1 MPSASPERDR
11 TEVQPRAGQFPGSAS
26 RSWRGGG
33 SECGWQPLP
42 IMGGCFVLPVCLPPT
57 PRGARSLLRQ
67 PGGSPVG
74 TFVLAGAWF
83 DDAWGCG
90 TAYGDGGERD
100 VRGREHETAARRR
113 SLPPRLPAEV
123 RGTANGGWQ
132 TPTPWA
138 PMEAAHG
145 SQGCSCLCY
154 VSVGN

>member
-1 MPSASPERDR
+1 M
-11 TEVQPRAGQFPGSAS
+11 
-26 RSWRGGG
+26 
-33 SECGWQPLP
+33 
-42 IMGGCFVLPVCLPPT
+42 
-57 PRGARSLLRQ
+57 
-67 PGGSPVG
+67 G